1 MADFVGIAREALYS
15 PGKVEADRGI
25 LDAVADRLRA
35 AHDVRVVSA
44 EGTFPAVLPRTIVFT
59 MCQGPEAL
67 EVMKK
72 WEAGGIRVINSSR
85 GIENCHRRRMLAEFR
100 RHGVDHP
107 ESTLVS
113 TNPAEG
119 SLAAAENR
127 ALPESVRLGI
137 WVKRGDVHATEA
149 GDVVRV
155 ESEAGLLEV
164 LADFRRRGI
173 DSALLQRHV
182 PGTVIKFYAVKGGYF
197 AWFPEAPLT
206 LDSDAVARM
215 HALAEDGA
223 RALSLEVYGG
233 DCVCD
238 PNGRFHLIDLND
250 WPSYGRCR
258 VAAGEAIAA
267 YLEAQIEV
275 RNEAP

>member
-1 MADFVGIAREALYS
+1 MADFVGVAREALYS
-15 PGKVEADRGI
+15 PGKVEADRAI
-25 LDAVADRLRA
+25 LEEVAERLRA
-35 AHDVRVVSA
+35 RHDVRVVDPGVS
-44 EGTFPAVLPRTIVFT
+44 FPAVLPRTIVFT

-67 EVMKK
+67 AVMKK
-72 WEAGGIRVINSSR
+72 WEAGGIRVINSSL

-100 RHGVDHP
+100 RAGVEHP
-107 ESTLVS
+107 ASTLVS
-113 TNPAEG
+113 TDPADG
-119 SLAAAENR
+119 SLAAAETR
-127 ALPESVRLGI
+127 ALVESARRGI

-155 ESEAGLLEV
+155 ESEATLAET

-173 DSALLQRHV
+173 ASALLQRHV
-182 PGTVIKFYAVKGGYF
+182 PGTVIKFYAVRGGYF
-197 AWFPEAPLT
+197 AWFPESPLA
-206 LDSDAVARM
+206 LDAGAVARM

-223 RALSLEVYGG
+223 RALSLEIYGG

-238 PNGRFHLIDLND
+238 PDGRFHLIDLND

-267 YLEAQIEV
+267 YLETQIED
-275 RNEAP
+275 RSEAP